1 MTDTPCV
8 NIDEDDYELE
18 IRPQDRLVPRGFA
31 CSPRPDDAASSGLC
45 ARRVDETECGLGAVH
60 TNQHSRATRNRD
72 RKPQKRRR
80 EQRERCKSVLNPKT
94 DPFAL
99 RSGKSLSWRGVNM
112 TLVS

>member
-1 MTDTPCV
+1 MTDAPCV

-18 IRPQDRLVPRGFA
+18 IKPQDRLVPRGFA
-31 CSPRPDDAASSGLC
+31 CSPRPDD
-45 ARRVDETECGLGAVH
+45 TECGLGAVH

-80 EQRERCKSVLNPKT
+80 ESREGCKSVLNPKT